1 MFTGLVEGV
10 GKVVRMA
17 QSSDAGKLH
26 LNIGDLAN
34 DVKTGGSVAVNG
46 ACLTAVQV
54 SGGIVEFDAS
64 AETLR
69 VTTLGALRTGD
80 VVNIERPLR
89 VGDRLGGHFV
99 LGHVDA
105 VGTVAG
111 VRKTNAQVAIEIA
124 APQDVVANLIP
135 KGSIAVDGISLTIAS
150 ITDSGFSVVI
160 IPHTL
165 GNTTLESKAAGD
177 RVNLEL
183 DVIGKY
189 VARLLAQTDRQ
200 GRTKS
205 SQGMTTDFL
214 SEHGFG

>member
-1 MFTGLVEGV
+1 MFTGLVEGI

-17 QSSDAGKLH
+17 QSGDAGSLR
-26 LNIGDLAN
+26 LDMGDLAN
-34 DVKTGGSVAVNG
+34 DVKIGDSVAVNG
-46 ACLTAVQV
+46 ACLTAVEI
-54 SGGIVEFDAS
+54 SGGVVEFDAS

-69 VTTLGALRTGD
+69 VTALGALHARD

-89 VGDRLGGHFV
+89 IGDRLGGHFV

-105 VGTVAG
+105 VGKVSR
-111 VRKTNAQVAIEIA
+111 VHKTSAQITIEIA
-124 APQDVVANLIP
+124 APKDVVTNLIP
-135 KGSIAVDGISLTIAS
+135 KGSIAVDGISLTIATIS
-150 ITDSGFSVVI
+150 DNGFSVVI

-165 GNTTLESKAAGD
+165 DNTTLESKATGD

-189 VARLLAQTDRQ
+189 VARLIARMGKQAGKQ
-200 GRTKS
+200 S
-205 SQGMTTDFL
+205 SQGMTMDFL